1 MGRPKIKISVLT
13 SSRADYGIYLPLL
26 MELEKDTDIELSI
39 IAFGTHLKKEFG
51 STVQQIE
58 EDGFTIDEKIDNLI
72 HGDSAK
78 DVALNYAHTAT
89 LFSEIWAHSNY
100 DCVLCLG
107 DRFEMAA
114 AVNAGIPFGVY
125 FAHIHAGETSLGAID
140 NVYRDQI
147 SLAAKL
153 HFVSIKD
160 FKKRIEHIIGYPDT
174 AFYSG
179 AMALENL
186 KSIQILSVKEFRNK
200 WGVDLSKPTILVTV
214 HPETIQPERNQ
225 NHIKELEKALR
236 ELLEDTQV
244 LATMP
249 NADTLGL
256 TYRKMFERMNDV
268 DNLKIVENLGT
279 QSYFSAMKMS
289 RLLLGNTSSGII
301 EAASFGKYV
310 INLGERQKGRV
321 HGENVIHVPFNS
333 TYICSAVNKYLNST
347 YSGRNIYESPLG
359 IKYVIKTLKEKIYVA

>member
-1 MGRPKIKISVLT
+1 MGRPKIKIGVLT

-26 MELEKDTDIELSI
+26 TELSKDTEIELSI
-39 IAFGTHLKKEFG
+39 IAFGTHIKKEFG
-51 STVQQIE
+51 LTVEHIAK
-58 EDGFTIDEKIDNLI
+58 DGFTIDEQIDNLKY
-72 HGDSAK
+72 GDSPK
-78 DVALNYAHTAT
+78 DIALNYAHTAT
-89 LFSEIWAHSNY
+89 LFSEIWAKSNY
-100 DCVLCLG
+100 ACVLCLG

-114 AVNAGIPFGVY
+114 AVNAGIPFGIY
-125 FAHIHAGETSLGAID
+125 FAHIHAGETSKGAID
-140 NVYRDQI
+140 NIYRDQI
-147 SLAAKL
+147 SLVAKL
-153 HFVSIKD
+153 HFVSIEG
-160 FKKRIEHIIGYPDT
+160 FKKRIEHVTGSRNT

-186 KSIQILSVKEFRNK
+186 KNIPILTLIEFEEK
-200 WGVDLSKPTILVTV
+200 WGIDLSKPTILVTV
-214 HPETIQPERNQ
+214 HPETIQPERNE
-225 NHIKELEKALR
+225 NHIKELETALR
-236 ELLEDTQV
+236 ELLEKTQI

-256 TYRKMFERMNDV
+256 TYRKMFERMNSI

-310 INLGERQKGRV
+310 INLGERQKGRA

-333 TYICSAVNKYLNST
+333 SDICGAVNKYLNST
-347 YSGRNIYESPLG
+347 YGGRNIYESSLG

>member
-1 MGRPKIKISVLT
+1 MGRPKIKIGVLT

-51 STVQQIE
+51 STVQHIE
-58 EDGFTIDEKIDNLI
+58 KDGFTIDEKIDNLI

-89 LFSEIWAHSNY
+89 LFSEIWAHSSY

-125 FAHIHAGETSLGAID
+125 FAHIHAGEKSLGAID

-160 FKKRIEHIIGYPDT
+160 FKKRIAHIIGYPDT

-200 WGVDLSKPTILVTV
+200 WGIDLSKPTILVTV

-225 NHIKELEKALR
+225 NHIKELEKALK

-249 NADTLGL
+249 NADTLGSL
-256 TYRKMFERMNDV
+256 YRKMFDDMREL

-289 RLLLGNTSSGII
+289 GLLLGNTSSGII

-310 INLGERQKGRV
+310 INLGERQKGRA
-321 HGENVIHVPFNS
+321 HGENVIHKTFNS
-333 TYICSAVNKYLNST
+333 SEIYGAVKKYLNASYT
-347 YSGRNIYESPLG
+347 GTNIYRSAEG
-359 IKYVIKTLKEKIYVA
+359 IKHVIKTLKEKTYGA